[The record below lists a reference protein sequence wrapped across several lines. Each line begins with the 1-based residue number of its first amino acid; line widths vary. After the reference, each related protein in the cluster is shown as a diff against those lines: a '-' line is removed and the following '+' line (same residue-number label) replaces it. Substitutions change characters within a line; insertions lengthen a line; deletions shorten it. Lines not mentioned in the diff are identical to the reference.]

1 MSTTPPDEPNG
12 TPEQPPSGPGYGAP
26 PPSGPDYG
34 APPPSGPD
42 YGAPP
47 PPSGGYGTPP
57 PPPGGYGTP
66 PPGGP
71 YEGPYAAAGDQ
82 WSVGNALGYGW
93 RKFTQNVGSIL
104 LFTLV
109 LLLGSIV
116 LGIVGSI
123 IDRAVFGTPDDG
135 FFSQSTH
142 TVFSS
147 LLGFVGQAFFGAA
160 VVRAALDLTEG
171 RGLNIGDVFRRINF
185 GTVVV
190 LAVLVAIIETIGF
203 ILLVIPGL
211 VAILFLYFATY
222 FLLDRDLGPVDAIKA
237 SFGLVGHDL
246 GKALVWAVVAFLVS
260 IVGVCACFVG
270 LLVTIPVATIGTAYT
285 YKKLTGQPV
294 AA

>member
-12 TPEQPPSGPGYGAP
+12 TPEQ

-47 PPSGGYGTPP
+47 PPTGGYGTPP
-57 PPPGGYGTP
+57 PPGGYGSP
-66 PPGGP
+66 PPPPAGYGGP
-71 YEGPYAAAGDQ
+71 SGPADA

-109 LLLGSIV
+109 LVLGSIV

-123 IDRAVFGTPDDG
+123 IDRAVFGTPDEG

-142 TVFSS
+142 TLFSS

-190 LAVLVAIIETIGF
+190 LAILVAIIETIGF

-237 SFGLVGHDL
+237 SFGLVGRDL
-246 GKALVWAVVAFLVS
+246 GKALLWAVVAFLVS
-260 IVGVCACFVG
+260 IVGVCVCFVG
-270 LLVTIPVATIGTAYT
+270 LFVTIPVATIGTAYT